1 MIAGAPR
8 SLLRASIIAVAL
20 ILAVARVALA
30 ANPVAYRVSIA
41 PTGNDG
47 LDAALAATSE
57 LRTLRGTAPV
67 GPFGLIVRARTDV
80 DRLKTVLDSFGYYES
95 AVRITIDGEPL
106 ADPQLPDAL
115 ARIAKGRDAT
125 VAVAFALGPR
135 YHLGRIGFDGEV
147 PPFAREVLGLRTGE
161 PAVAA
166 AVLAGGARVRTA
178 LEDHGYAFARV
189 DPPVA
194 TLDETH
200 RVLDL
205 AFPVVT
211 GPRVRIGAISIEGLK
226 RVRERYVLA
235 RLPLHRG
242 EPYSPPAIERARTA
256 LIDVGVFATVSV
268 RVGKAPDAAGGVP
281 VTFVVRE
288 RPRHAVSINAAY
300 SSDLGGS
307 GGVTWTDRNVFG
319 HAERLSVSSSITN
332 FGGTATTGLGYD
344 ASAKL
349 VKPDFGDRDQ
359 SVQFA
364 VNAVKQS
371 LVAYDQTAV
380 TTGATLVRR
389 LSSVWTANVGVT
401 TANELVVQP
410 PRSAS
415 PHRYTL
421 IELPI
426 GLEYDSTRLASP
438 LQDPVRGMRDSL
450 TVTPTRSIGTPS
462 ATFVITQLK
471 LAGYLDLHRFGWTA
485 SGRSVIAV
493 RALAGLAQGAGE
505 FSLPP
510 DQRFY
515 GGGSGTIRGFR
526 YQGVGPVF
534 PHTTTPIGGTAIIAG
549 TLEFRQRFGKNFGAA
564 VFVDAGQVS
573 ASLKL
578 LQNVL
583 RVGIGGGLRYYTP
596 IGPIRI
602 DVALPARRY
611 SPSDDPYEIYVGLGQ
626 AF

>member
-1 MIAGAPR
+1 MLR
-8 SLLRASIIAVAL
+8 SSIIAVAL
-20 ILAVARVALA
+20 LLAVVRVALA
-30 ANPVAYRVSIA
+30 ANSVAYRVSIA
-41 PTGNDG
+41 PTGNGG

-95 AVRITIDGEPL
+95 SVRITIDGRRL
-106 ADPQLPDAL
+106 ADPQLPESL
-115 ARIAKGRDAT
+115 ADIAKGRDAA

-135 YHLGRIGFDGEV
+135 YLIGRIAFDGEV
-147 PPFAREVLGLRTGE
+147 PPFARAALGLRAGE

-194 TLDETH
+194 TLDATH
-200 RVLDL
+200 RVLDI

-211 GPRVRIGAISIEGLK
+211 GPRVRIGSISIDGVK
-226 RVRERYVLA
+226 RTRARFVLG

-242 EPYSPPAIERARTA
+242 DPYSPPAIERARTT
-256 LIDVGVFATVSV
+256 LIDIGVFSTVSV
-268 RVGKAPDAAGGVP
+268 HVGKAPDAGGGVP
-281 VTFVVRE
+281 ITFVVRE
-288 RPRHAVSINAAY
+288 RPRHAVSVNAAY

-319 HAERLSVSSSITN
+319 HAERLSVSSALTN
-332 FGGTATTGLGYD
+332 IGGGSTTGLGYD

-349 VKPDFGDRDQ
+349 VKPDFGDRHQ

-380 TTGATLVRR
+380 TTGATVVSK
-389 LSSVWTANVGVT
+389 LSSVWTA
-401 TANELVVQP
+401 TAGITAAHELIVQP
-410 PRSAS
+410 PGSTLDR
-415 PHRYTL
+415 RYTL

-426 GLEYDSTRLASP
+426 GLDYDSTNLASP

-450 TVTPTRSIGTPS
+450 TVTPTRSIGSPS

-485 SGRSVIAV
+485 PGRSVIAA

-505 FSLPP
+505 FGLPP

-534 PHTTTPIGGTAIIAG
+534 PNTTTPIGGTAIIAG
-549 TLEFRQRFGKNFGAA
+549 TLEFRQRFGKNLGAA

-573 ASLKL
+573 ASLKPL
-578 LQNVL
+578 PAVL
-583 RVGIGGGLRYYTP
+583 RVGIGAGLRYYTP

-611 SPSDDPYEIYVGLGQ
+611 SSSDDPYEIYVGLGQ

>member
-1 MIAGAPR
+1 MLR
-8 SLLRASIIAVAL
+8 SSIIAVAL
-20 ILAVARVALA
+20 ILAVARGALA
-30 ANPVAYRVSIA
+30 ANLVAYRVSIA

-57 LRTLRGTAPV
+57 LRTLRKQAPV

-80 DRLKTVLDSFGYYES
+80 DRLQTVLESFGYYQS
-95 AVRITIDGEPL
+95 SVRITIDGRPL
-106 ADPQLPDAL
+106 VDPKLPASLTRL
-115 ARIAKGRDAT
+115 ATGRDAS
-125 VAVAFALGPR
+125 VVVAFALGPLVR
-135 YHLGRIGFDGEV
+135 LGRISFDGEL
-147 PPFAREVLGLRTGE
+147 PPFARAALGLRTGE

-189 DPPVA
+189 DPPIA
-194 TLDETH
+194 TLDEAH

-205 AFPVVT
+205 AFLVVT
-211 GPRVRIGAISIEGLK
+211 GPRVRIGVISIVGLK
-226 RVRERYVLA
+226 RVRERFALG
-235 RLPLHRG
+235 RLPLRRG
-242 EPYSPPAIERARTA
+242 ESYSPTAIERARTA
-256 LIDVGVFATVSV
+256 LIDVGVFSTVSV
-268 RVGKAPDAAGGVP
+268 HVGKAPDATGGVP
-281 VTFVVRE
+281 VTFDVRE

-319 HAERLSVSSSITN
+319 HAERFSVSSSVTN
-332 FGGTATTGLGYD
+332 IGGSANTGLGYD

-349 VKPDFGDRDQ
+349 VKPDFDGRDQ
-359 SVQFA
+359 SLQFA
-364 VNAVKQS
+364 VNAIKQS

-401 TANELVVQP
+401 AAHELIVQP
-410 PRSAS
+410 PGSGS
-415 PHRYTL
+415 PRRYTL

-426 GLEYDSTRLASP
+426 GLEYDSTNLASP

-450 TVTPTRSIGTPS
+450 TVTPTRSIGSPS

-471 LAGYLDLHRFGWTA
+471 LAGYLDLHRFGWT
-485 SGRSVIAV
+485 SPGRSVIAV

-505 FSLPP
+505 FGLPP

-534 PHTTTPIGGTAIIAG
+534 QHTTTPIGGTAIIAG

-564 VFVDAGQVS
+564 VFADAGQVS
-573 ASLKL
+573 ASLQPL
-578 LQNVL
+578 PSVL
-583 RVGIGGGLRYYTP
+583 RVGIGAGLRYYTP

-602 DVALPARRY
+602 DFALPARRY

>member
-1 MIAGAPR
+1 M
-8 SLLRASIIAVAL
+8 LRASIIAVAL

>member
-1 MIAGAPR
+1 M
-8 SLLRASIIAVAL
+8 LRAGIIAVAL
-20 ILAVARVALA
+20 ILTGVHAALA
-30 ANPVAYRVSIA
+30 AGTLAYRVSIA
-41 PTGNDG
+41 ATGNGG
-47 LDAALAATSE
+47 LDAALAATAE
-57 LRTLRGTAPV
+57 LQTLRGTAPV

-80 DRLKTVLDSFGYYES
+80 DRLKTVLDSFGYYQAS
-95 AVRITIDGEPL
+95 VTITIDGRPL
-106 ADPQLPDAL
+106 ADPRLPENLAQLPKGHDAS
-115 ARIAKGRDAT
+115 
-125 VAVAFALGPR
+125 VAVGFALGPR
-135 YHLGRIGFDGEV
+135 YRLGRISIDGEV
-147 PPFAREVLGLRTGE
+147 PPFARAVLGLRPGE

-166 AVLAGGARVRTA
+166 AVLAGGARVQTA
-178 LEDHGYAFARV
+178 LEDRGYAFARV

-194 TLDETH
+194 TLDDTRH
-200 RVLDL
+200 VLDVS
-205 AFPVVT
+205 FPVVT
-211 GPRVRIGAISIEGLK
+211 GPRVRIGAIAIEGLK
-226 RVRERYVLA
+226 RVRERYVLR
-235 RLPLHRG
+235 RLPLRRG
-242 EPYSPPAIERARTA
+242 EPYSPAAIERARTE
-256 LIDVGVFATVSV
+256 LIDVGVFSTVSV
-268 RVGKAPDAAGGVP
+268 HVGKTPDAAGGVP
-281 VTFVVRE
+281 ITFVVRE

-319 HAERLSVSSSITN
+319 QAERFSVSSSVTN
-332 FGGTATTGLGYD
+332 FGGSATTGLGYD
-344 ASAKL
+344 VSAKL
-349 VKPDFGDRDQ
+349 VKPEFGDREQ

-371 LVAYDQTAV
+371 LIAYDQTAL

-401 TANELVVQP
+401 AANELIIQP
-410 PRSAS
+410 PGSVLRR
-415 PHRYTL
+415 RYTL

-426 GLEYDSTRLASP
+426 GFEYDSTNLGSP
-438 LQDPVRGMRDSL
+438 LQDPLRGMRDSL
-450 TVTPTRSIGTPS
+450 TVTPTRSIGSPS

-485 SGRSVIAV
+485 PGRSVLAV
-493 RALAGLAQGAGE
+493 RALAGLAKGAGE

-515 GGGSGTIRGFR
+515 GGGSSTIRGFR

-549 TLEFRQRFGKNFGAA
+549 SLEFRQRFGKNWGAA
-564 VFVDAGQVS
+564 VFADAGQVS
-573 ASLKL
+573 ASLKPL
-578 LQNVL
+578 PNVL
-583 RVGIGGGLRYYTP
+583 RVGIGAGLRYYTP

-602 DVALPARRY
+602 DFALPAKRY